1 MEISLENWRLDIK
14 HLTSPLQ
21 DEVIWTMTRSLSRPA
36 WSHLSLKTLVTG
48 PVLILSRNLLTCPG
62 PTQPYRCR
70 IVTQRS
76 FLSFLGRSVTRQ
88 KQLRGRLGVLTIYIG
103 KQETPIGKS
112 NALHHFVWKFQEIKA
127 VIWNEAIFLLFWV
140 CLADLNILWGGRSD
154 NKTFIVLCLWTRF
167 LPG

>member
-1 MEISLENWRLDIK
+1 MEISLENWCLNIK
-14 HLTSPLQ
+14 HLTFRSK
-21 DEVIWTMTRSLSRPA
+21 TRSSEPRPGIYHGQHDLISLGRPWLPIRC
-36 WSHLSLKTLVTG
+36 WSFSATFWLVL
-48 PVLILSRNLLTCPG
+48 VLRS
-62 PTQPYRCR
+62 RCR

-76 FLSFLGRSVTRQ
+76 FPSFLGRSVTRQ

-103 KQETPIGKS
+103 KPEIPIGKS

-127 VIWNEAIFLLFWV
+127 VIWSEVIFLLFWV

-154 NKTFIVLCLWTRF
+154 NKTFVVLCLWTRF